1 VTLPLVTIITPS
13 FNQVKFIEQTLR
25 SVFWQDYPNIEYL
38 VVDGGSKDGSV
49 DIIKKYVD
57 RISWW
62 ASEPDKGQADAINK
76 GFARTRGDIVAWI
89 NSDDLYYRFDVVSR
103 AVGILQSHPDAGMV
117 YADGVM
123 VDEKLTLL
131 DWHRYPQYTLP
142 DLLAFNVLLQPTVF
156 MRRDVL
162 LRAGFLRPEFHMILD
177 HDLWIRMALQ
187 APLLHVN
194 DFWAV
199 ERTHA
204 SAKTIVQAR
213 QFVDEA
219 FRLIP
224 RLETEPGLGEC
235 FRSDSRGI
243 HAGLHI
249 FAGKR
254 LIDAGDPNS
263 ALSHFRKAW
272 MLSPKQVIRVW
283 YKVLQALGGIIGL
296 SSLFLAYRRMRRNV
310 QHGTRHLAVNDTGVF
325 WTDGS

>member
-1 VTLPLVTIITPS
+1 
-13 FNQVKFIEQTLR
+13 
-25 SVFWQDYPNIEYL
+25 
-38 VVDGGSKDGSV
+38 
-49 DIIKKYVD
+49 
-57 RISWW
+57 
-62 ASEPDKGQADAINK
+62 
-76 GFARTRGDIVAWI
+76 
-89 NSDDLYYRFDVVSR
+89 
-103 AVGILQSHPDAGMV
+103 
-117 YADGVM
+117 M

-177 HDLWIRMALQ
+177 HDLWIRMASQ

-213 QFVDEA
+213 EFVKEA
-219 FRLIP
+219 FYLIP
-224 RLETEPGLGEC
+224 RLEVEPNFKDC
-235 FRSDSRGI
+235 FDADPSGI
-243 HAGLHI
+243 QAGLHI

-272 MLSPKQVIRVW
+272 TFSPKQVIRVW
-283 YKVLQALGGIIGL
+283 YKVLQALGGTIGL
-296 SSLFLAYRRMRRNV
+296 SSLFLVYRRMRRKV
-310 QHGTRHLAVNDTGVF
+310 EHGTKRLAVNDVGVS
-325 WTDGS
+325 WVKDT